1 MKENLNLILEEK
13 NILPFWTIMDIPEA
27 LEIAGVLVRAEVPV
41 VEIAF
46 RSEYALPGIR
56 ELKKVDGLLVG
67 AGTVKTPE
75 EARKALEAGA
85 DFIVS
90 PGYLD
95 EIVDICQE
103 AGVPVYPGVVTPG
116 EILKGYQKGI
126 RDFKFFPAEA
136 YGGTATLKAL
146 KGPFPDIRFLPT
158 GGVEKENYRDYT
170 ALSNVLA
177 VGGSFIIP
185 KDLVKEKDWAG
196 LERHIRG
203 LV

>member
-1 MKENLNLILEEK
+1 MKEKLNLILEEK
-13 NILPFWTIMDIPEA
+13 NILPFWTITDIPEA

-95 EIVDICQE
+95 EIVDICLE

>member
-136 YGGTATLKAL
+136 YGGTVTLKAL

>member
-103 AGVPVYPGVVTPG
+103 AGVPVYPGIVG
-116 EILKGYQKGI
+116 
-126 RDFKFFPAEA
+126 PA
-136 YGGTATLKAL
+136 Y
-146 KGPFPDIRFLPT
+146 
-158 GGVEKENYRDYT
+158 
-170 ALSNVLA
+170 
-177 VGGSFIIP
+177 
-185 KDLVKEKDWAG
+185 
-196 LERHIRG
+196 
-203 LV
+203 

>member
-1 MKENLNLILEEK
+1 MKEKLNLILEEK
-13 NILPFWTIMDIPEA
+13 NILPFWTITDIPEA

-95 EIVDICQE
+95 EIVDICLE

-116 EILKGYQKGI
+116 EILKGYKKGI

-136 YGGTATLKAL
+136 YGGTVTLKAL

>member
-13 NILPFWTIMDIPEA
+13 NILPFWTITDIPEA

>member
-1 MKENLNLILEEK
+1 MKEKLNLILEEK

-90 PGYLD
+90 PGYMD

>member
-1 MKENLNLILEEK
+1 MKEKLNLILEEK
-13 NILPFWTIMDIPEA
+13 NILPFWTITDIPEA

-95 EIVDICQE
+95 EIVDICLE

-136 YGGTATLKAL
+136 YGGTVTLKAL
-146 KGPFPDIRFLPT
+146 KGHFPDIRFLPT

>member
-1 MKENLNLILEEK
+1 MKEKLNLILEEK
-13 NILPFWTIMDIPEA
+13 NILPFWTITDIPEA

-95 EIVDICQE
+95 EIVDICLE

-126 RDFKFFPAEA
+126 RDFKFFRRKLTEEP
-136 YGGTATLKAL
+136 
-146 KGPFPDIRFLPT
+146 
-158 GGVEKENYRDYT
+158 
-170 ALSNVLA
+170 S
-177 VGGSFIIP
+177 
-185 KDLVKEKDWAG
+185 
-196 LERHIRG
+196 H
-203 LV
+203 

>member
-1 MKENLNLILEEK
+1 MKALNVIPVDRGNKENHIVERMVEEFK
-13 NILPFWTIMDIPEA
+13 KRDVMYLTI
-27 LEIAGVLVRAEVPV
+27 
-41 VEIAF
+41 
-46 RSEYALPGIR
+46 
-56 ELKKVDGLLVG
+56 
-67 AGTVKTPE
+67 TPE
-75 EARKALEAGA
+75 GSRKKRKKWKKGFLVIAK
-85 DFIVS
+85 
-90 PGYLD
+90 
-95 EIVDICQE
+95 E
-103 AGVPVYPGVVTPG
+103 AGVPVYPGVVAPG

-170 ALSNVLA
+170 ALSNALA

>member
-1 MKENLNLILEEK
+1 MKEKLNLILEEK
-13 NILPFWTIMDIPEA
+13 NILPFWTITDIPEA

-95 EIVDICQE
+95 EIVDICLE
-103 AGVPVYPGVVTPG
+103 AVVPVYPGVVTPG

>member
-1 MKENLNLILEEK
+1 MKEKLNLILEEK
-13 NILPFWTIMDIPEA
+13 NILPFWTITDIPEA

>member
-1 MKENLNLILEEK
+1 MKEKLNLILEEK
-13 NILPFWTIMDIPEA
+13 NILPFWTITDIPEA

-95 EIVDICQE
+95 EIVDICLE

-136 YGGTATLKAL
+136 YGGTVTLKAL

>member
-46 RSEYALPGIR
+46 RSEYALRGIR

-103 AGVPVYPGVVTPG
+103 AGVPVYPGVVAPG

>member
-56 ELKKVDGLLVG
+56 ELKKVDGLLAG

>member
-1 MKENLNLILEEK
+1 M
-13 NILPFWTIMDIPEA
+13 
-27 LEIAGVLVRAEVPV
+27 
-41 VEIAF
+41 
-46 RSEYALPGIR
+46 
-56 ELKKVDGLLVG
+56 
-67 AGTVKTPE
+67 
-75 EARKALEAGA
+75 
-85 DFIVS
+85 
-90 PGYLD
+90 
-95 EIVDICQE
+95 
-103 AGVPVYPGVVTPG
+103 TPG

>member
-13 NILPFWTIMDIPEA
+13 NILPFWTITDIPEA

-95 EIVDICQE
+95 EIVDICLE

>member
-1 MKENLNLILEEK
+1 MKEKLNLILEEK

>member
-95 EIVDICQE
+95 EIVDICLE

>member
-13 NILPFWTIMDIPEA
+13 NILPFCTIIDIPEA

-90 PGYLD
+90 PGYMD

>member
-1 MKENLNLILEEK
+1 MKEKLNLILEEK
-13 NILPFWTIMDIPEA
+13 NILPFWTITDIPEA

-95 EIVDICQE
+95 EIVDICLE

-116 EILKGYQKGI
+116 EILMGYQKGI

-136 YGGTATLKAL
+136 YGGTVTLKAL

>member
-90 PGYLD
+90 PGYMD